1 MSKTQA
7 VYESLQITNPIKY
20 DVLKEL
26 DIINYP
32 LGQEEAEA
40 KKGMTLKQMKVQS
53 QFNHDDVQKTVSR
66 DASLKVTI
74 DQANASSQ

>member
-53 QFNHDDVQKTVSR
+53 
-66 DASLKVTI
+66 
-74 DQANASSQ
+74 